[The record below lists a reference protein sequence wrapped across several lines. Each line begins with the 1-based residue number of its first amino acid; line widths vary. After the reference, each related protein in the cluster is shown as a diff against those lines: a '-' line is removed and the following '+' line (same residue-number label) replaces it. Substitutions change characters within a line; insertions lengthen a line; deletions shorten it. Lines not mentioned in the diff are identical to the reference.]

1 MAFRLYLVPVVGTG
15 SSSADARRPKY
26 FDAFT
31 SGWAAN
37 GYGLEPH
44 MLVAADLSGAD
55 DTSLTANAD
64 VTALPF
70 YLGDTLT
77 AGQVTATQTAL
88 ESRNLPAGWVTT
100 AFTWRAVLR
109 VVLGVFHFMQRYHNV
124 SGGQRLFLAGVDLE
138 RTLGSLPQQVRDDLQ
153 ATANSFGYDTSPLT
167 GGNTIRQALK
177 LLADNW
183 SNTRFRIGG
192 IEI

>member
-15 SSSADARRPKY
+15 SSSSDARRPKY

-37 GYGLEPH
+37 DYGLEPH

-55 DTSLTANAD
+55 DASLTSNAD

-100 AFTWRAVLR
+100 AFTWRQVVRL
-109 VVLGVFHFMQRYHNV
+109 VLGMFHFMQRYQNV
-124 SGGQRLFLAGVDLE
+124 SNGQRLFLAGVDLE

-183 SNTRFRIGG
+183 SKTSFRIGG
-192 IEI
+192 IGI